1 MSLHAK
7 SVVLGL
13 LAIALWSWSFALS
26 RSLSEQLGVLR
37 AAACVCLTA
46 GAVGSILSIL
56 TGWYRPALAG
66 LKARRIGLLGAL
78 FATYQAAIYAALGM
92 AHNRGSFLAV
102 TVINYLWP
110 GLTILLAIPL
120 LGRKCSAALIPGLA
134 IAFGGVLLGTFSG
147 ADSSPAALYAG
158 IAQNLLPYGLALV
171 AAVCWALY
179 SNLVA
184 RWAKDAGSGLVP
196 FYFLAAG
203 AALYP
208 FVLLDPRNAV
218 WSAGAI
224 VELVSLAVGVM
235 LVGYVAWDYSMRHR
249 ESELV
254 PALGYLI
261 PLPSIAV
268 SGAYLDIP
276 IGGTLIAAAAL
287 AIAGSVI
294 CWRSVAGTQERSSQ

>member
-1 MSLHAK
+1 MRPHAK

-26 RSLSEQLGVLR
+26 RSLAEQLGVLY

-46 GAVGSILSIL
+46 GAVGSVLSIL
-56 TGWYRPALAG
+56 TGWHRPALAG
-66 LKARRIGLLGAL
+66 LTARRIALLGTL
-78 FATYQAAIYAALGM
+78 FAAYQAAVYAALGT
-92 AHNRGSFLAV
+92 AHDRESFLAV

-120 LGRKCSAALIPGLA
+120 LGRPFRTALIPGLA

-147 ADSSPAALYAG
+147 GDVSAAALRAG
-158 IAQNLLPYGLALV
+158 ITRNMLPYGLALF

-184 RWAKDAGSGLVP
+184 RWARAAGSGLVP

-208 FVLLDPRNAV
+208 LGLLDPQEAV

-224 VELVSLAVGVM
+224 VELASLAIGVM

-249 ESELV
+249 QSELV
-254 PALGYLI
+254 PALSYLI

-276 IGGTLIAAAAL
+276 VGWTLIAAAAL
-287 AIAGSVI
+287 VIAGSAI
-294 CWRSVAGTQERSSQ
+294 CWRSVAAVRDRSS